1 MIQREL
7 SEKTGLTQS
16 ALSAIE
22 HGAEPLGLARAVRI
36 AEVLGVSYRDI
47 LGQSASVADI
57 PARRKQHREVGGCA
71 YPDMPHVPNA
81 KTRAAMREL
90 ERGGLPRFKDVASLM
105 ADLNAD
111 D

>member
-1 MIQREL
+1 MTVHRTVKKIGGSLAVIIPRDVAEMMDVTEG
-7 SEKTGLTQS
+7 SSVTLT
-16 ALSAIE
+16 
-22 HGAEPLGLARAVRI
+22 LAGRQLVVDPDDGNRAVT
-36 AEVLGVSYRDI
+36 
-47 LGQSASVADI
+47 
-57 PARRKQHREVGGCA
+57 RECG
-71 YPDMPHVPNA
+71 YEHTPNA